1 MTQLTSTYNTTSDN
15 NEINNTFKL
24 LEEGEEKIE
33 LSEQYK
39 NVTLVLGNTGA
50 GKSTFIQ
57 WMAGDN
63 NKLISKEVGEGT
75 GEFIIEDGNRIGSSI
90 NSKTLFPELVV
101 DSKTNAAYY
110 DCPGFSDTRS
120 TSYDIA
126 ATYFIKKLADHAK
139 NVKIVLVV
147 GYPAVR
153 KGVERQDFIQLMR
166 HATDLIKNIRKFQ
179 NSIAIAITKVDNQ
192 TVKRGKVFSLVPDEK
207 IIETIAGFLQEV
219 KQGLE
224 DKLKI
229 TDIANEE
236 KIFCSNAIKLV
247 NVLRTKNNKNYTR
260 IGIFRRPDELGP
272 LSNITLLQQ
281 GKKHIE
287 KILYEE
293 LKFTK
298 KSNNDFGYT
307 ISEKSK
313 NDINILVEKIN
324 DKVWADVSEIVD
336 KIQNY
341 YSVLIEEIHG
351 RINSFIKNT
360 EIVHVRKTEA
370 QAFSTKLNTG
380 HRILSGLSAESK
392 NITNIKDLVNKT
404 ESGITL
410 LGIDTCIDNIKSI
423 SIQGNYFEFLQVVS
437 DRKLNT
443 RSWSELFHRIAVYL
457 SGATQNIENS
467 IYQAAEKI
475 NETINHHTK
484 NIAKEIE
491 EYYLNKMESLEIEKL
506 PVELNKGHGIILNLI
521 KEINNLSSAQELS
534 NKISDSMIKL
544 NLATA
549 KVRSS
554 MLSVLYHGKYLEF
567 LKFLNNGTLDTWSSA
582 WFDPFNN
589 TEKYLADSEAWYK
602 FLGDLYARFSKFSI
616 QKDVYKYNVANINDW
631 GHQHRVQG
639 IKITKDTFRK
649 FLEKIEQHDIA
660 EYSDIIKDI
669 DDKKIKLFL
678 EDEFLAKAKQEYD
691 IIRNIEVTES
701 RLQILNHVLKLTLD
715 YKIDT
720 RCPELDRL
728 IIRGDYIKFSD
739 FIGADGKIV
748 DLCRNGV
755 VLSAVDVFALNAIF
769 IDKDLQEI
777 GSRLQVSIVAP
788 RWQVIGART
797 INLDGAPGIP
807 YPSKAE
813 DGRYPGGSGSDG
825 LPGLPGG
832 AAGNF
837 LGIGKEFIY
846 SRHLNLT
853 ITTNGGQ
860 GGPGQQGGNGAAG
873 GQGEL
878 ATKDDRRFKRIEFGK
893 DRVHYPHRKDI
904 AYNIFY
910 GRPGGSGNGG
920 NGGVGGS
927 GGINGSIKILKLD
940 GISNAKGIM
949 MSNLLGNSG
958 IGGQGGDPGEVGI
971 NGNSIISMHCYE
983 ERVVGIKSYHD
994 WCGPTF
1000 TLECSNGR
1008 ESAKGSKGH
1017 DSDNYSGKKAPEEVR
1032 AFQSIFYVVSNYKN
1046 YLRENLKDNFKKHDL
1061 MQFINQL
1068 DSNVDI
1074 KNSYDTL
1081 GLVSELQDLEK
1092 QFHSLHQAVDFMP
1105 FYQSLLNRTSEYAQH
1120 PKHFENSK
1128 QYKKVLGYLYTT
1140 TLSRIST
1147 LKTGSE
1153 PNLIIDLENYLDWV
1167 KQNINSLAR
1176 LQETSNKFS
1185 IINQYKDAYK
1195 TNIDKK
1201 IEEAKYF
1208 ITNQVTPEIDNINTQ
1223 VEHKIDSLISETIAL
1238 QKQARKEKEQLV
1250 QKKRELEKALI
1261 ASWIFSGLKIFGQVV
1276 GCFGKLG
1283 AAVGSVI
1290 GSASQVAESLSLAGQ
1305 DSGTTLQLPNGVVQ
1319 SIQSTIVVL
1328 KNQKFTRFKKLLE
1341 NISTEVNKHP
1351 EKLSD
1356 TSAKVK
1362 KLITSCQAA
1371 QNNSDVNKIKELE
1384 KELKQELTRKASAL
1398 KNQKGRADKKIA
1410 SATAVITKFNQ
1421 AIQFGAVGFD
1431 IYSKY
1436 GNDKQKVETID
1447 EAIKQAE
1454 GKIQQLE
1461 KYETTI
1467 YETITPMLKNMGDD
1481 LNNVASQLN
1490 NKSQVFLDVTQ
1501 WQVQSFLKDIKLQM
1515 RQFTKGF
1522 TIEDNLARCIEKLE
1536 ETVTTLINIYD
1547 RIQNYQEQQQL
1558 AVYMAD
1564 ISSPT
1569 ANHIG
1574 VTNQTLNNAVNE
1586 LEIIIRS
1593 NLVVE
1598 QYQTAVNALTQ
1609 QVFPFAHRYLAETRL
1624 PSLFQSAGDF
1634 QGLVSTAVKQV
1645 ESMQSKITAYKTA
1658 IKQPDAYISSGWFN
1672 RDYVSAQPFFVW
1684 ENSKH
1689 QDAILKLLSGDKV
1702 VVKAN
1707 ILNSPFEKDAIKFN
1721 KIAINF
1727 YSENSTMTSEVS
1739 NKLKGFTVSATHLG
1753 NSYYRYNN
1761 NIYIITSDSQ
1771 NIQFS
1776 FERDAHGEPV
1786 QKNSVYDKIK
1796 SGDLMLSPYAMWEI
1810 QIINATNK
1818 IHFRELTIYKDKVN
1832 LELVGHGSYVTRGT
1846 NISDTDI
1853 ENYYKAVETISASAL
1868 SDDNQ
1873 QELPISNITQA
1884 PETLPTTSTTP
1895 PAKKSA
1901 HRHRHH
1907 HPRSR
1912 RQLPDISSSAS
1923 RPTPWI
1929 TRLWQGL
1936 RGILADTNPRLPQTP
1951 DSPATVDY
1959 TAHHLQGG
1967 LQLLDL
1973 VIRKWTGKKYSP
1985 PAFTQNVDDQ
1995 PRTAAAELAYAAYC
2009 PRLPKLQQS
2018 LTAEIHESHAI
2029 TPQELWLAYPL
2040 STTDTHPLTHQLT

>member
-1 MTQLTSTYNTTSDN
+1 MEHKMTQLTSTYNTTSDN

-63 NKLISKEVGEGT
+63 NKLVSKEVVEGT

-90 NSKTLFPELVV
+90 NSKTLFPERVV

-153 KGVERQDFIQLMR
+153 KGVDRQDFVQLMR
-166 HATDLIKNIRKFQ
+166 HATDLIKNIRKFR

-229 TDIANEE
+229 AAIANEE
-236 KIFCSNAIKLV
+236 KIFCNNAIKLV

-351 RINSFIKNT
+351 RINSFIRNT
-360 EIVHVRKTEA
+360 EIFHVRKIEA

-380 HRILSGLSAESK
+380 HRILSGLSVESK

-404 ESGITL
+404 KSGITL

-491 EYYLNKMESLEIEKL
+491 EYYLNKMESLEIEKS
-506 PVELNKGHGIILNLI
+506 PAELNKGHGIILNLT
-521 KEINNLSSAQELS
+521 KEINNLSNAQELS

-554 MLSVLYHGKYLEF
+554 MLGILYHGKYLE
-567 LKFLNNGTLDTWSSA
+567 FLNNGTLDTWSSA
-582 WFDPFNN
+582 WIDPFNN
-589 TEKYLADSEAWYK
+589 TEKYLADSEAWYN
-602 FLGDLYARFSKFSI
+602 FLGDLYARLSKFSI
-616 QKDVYKYNVANINDW
+616 QKDIYKYNVANINDW
-631 GHQHRVQG
+631 GHPHKLQAQG
-639 IKITKDTFRK
+639 IKVTINTFQK
-649 FLEKIEQHDIA
+649 FLEKIEQHDIS
-660 EYSDIIKDI
+660 EYNNLIKDI
-669 DDKKIKLFL
+669 DDKKIKRFL
-678 EDEFLAKAKQEYD
+678 KDEFLSKVKQEYD
-691 IIRNIEVTES
+691 IIRNIKVTEP
-701 RLQILNHVLKLTLD
+701 RLQVLNDILRSMLSQKIESYCLESGKLVIKGND
-715 YKIDT
+715 
-720 RCPELDRL
+720 
-728 IIRGDYIKFSD
+728 IKFSD
-739 FIGADGKIV
+739 FTSDNGKIALLCKSGVAFSSV
-748 DLCRNGV
+748 DI
-755 VLSAVDVFALNAIF
+755 FALNTIF
-769 IDKDLQEI
+769 IDSDVREI

-788 RWQVIGART
+788 RWQVIGTRT
-797 INLDGAPGIP
+797 IALDGASGAAHT
-807 YPSKAE
+807 KAA
-813 DGRYPGGSGSDG
+813 DGRYHGERGSDG

-832 AAGNF
+832 AAGSF
-837 LGIGKEFIY
+837 LGIGEEFI
-846 SRHLNLT
+846 SGCGLT
-853 ITTNGGQ
+853 ITVNGGQ
-860 GGPGQQGGNGAAG
+860 GGPGQEGGDGAEGKQGRTALVNHRDFEKLELGRQILWGNTP
-873 GQGEL
+873 EVHVYPEI
-878 ATKDDRRFKRIEFGK
+878 FFGK
-893 DRVHYPHRKDI
+893 S
-904 AYNIFY
+904 
-910 GRPGGSGNGG
+910 GETGGKGG
-920 NGGVGGS
+920 DGGTGGL
-927 GGINGSIKILKLD
+927 GGINGTINIIKLD
-940 GISNAKGIM
+940 SSLNIQNITIHNIHGSLGADGKGG
-949 MSNLLGNSG
+949 SPGDLG
-958 IGGQGGDPGEVGI
+958 
-971 NGNSIISMHCYE
+971 
-983 ERVVGIKSYHD
+983 
-994 WCGPTF
+994 T
-1000 TLECSNGR
+1000 NGR
-1008 ESAKGSKGH
+1008 SLVGNWCYTQSIAGPG
-1017 DSDNYSGKKAPEEVR
+1017 GKVDRFWAPEPREIECAKNEKNPKGLKGKDGSNVIGR
-1032 AFQSIFYVVSNYKN
+1032 KQPEAAKEFQSISYVVSNYKI
-1046 YLRENLKDNFKKHDL
+1046 YLRENLRNRFRKRSL
-1061 MQFINQL
+1061 MKFVSQL
-1068 DSNVDI
+1068 DSSIDI

-1081 GLVSELQDLEK
+1081 GLVNELRDLEK
-1092 QFHSLHQAVDFMP
+1092 QYHGLHGEVDFLP

-1120 PKHFENSK
+1120 PKHFEKSK
-1128 QYKKVLGYLYTT
+1128 EYKKVLGYLYTA
-1140 TLSRIST
+1140 TLSRIFT
-1147 LKTGSE
+1147 LKTASE
-1153 PNLIIDLENYLDWV
+1153 PNLIIDLENYLKLV
-1167 KQNINSLAR
+1167 KQNINSLTN
-1176 LQETSNKFS
+1176 LQEKISKVS
-1185 IINQYKDAYK
+1185 VINQYKDAYK

-1208 ITNQVTPEIDNINTQ
+1208 ITNQVAPEIDNINTQ
-1223 VEHKIDSLISETIAL
+1223 VADKIDLLINETITL

-1250 QKKRELEKALI
+1250 QKKRELEKALT
-1261 ASWIFSGLKIFGQVV
+1261 ASWLLSVLNIFGQVV
-1276 GCFGKLG
+1276 GCFGNLG
-1283 AAVGSVI
+1283 AAGGSVI
-1290 GSASQVAESLSLAGQ
+1290 GSTTQVAESLSLAGQ

-1319 SIQSTIVVL
+1319 SMQSTIVVL

-1454 GKIQQLE
+1454 DKIQQLE

-1467 YETITPMLKNMGDD
+1467 YETITPMLKN
-1481 LNNVASQLN
+1481 
-1490 NKSQVFLDVTQ
+1490 
-1501 WQVQSFLKDIKLQM
+1501 
-1515 RQFTKGF
+1515 
-1522 TIEDNLARCIEKLE
+1522 
-1536 ETVTTLINIYD
+1536 
-1547 RIQNYQEQQQL
+1547 
-1558 AVYMAD
+1558 
-1564 ISSPT
+1564 
-1569 ANHIG
+1569 
-1574 VTNQTLNNAVNE
+1574 
-1586 LEIIIRS
+1586 
-1593 NLVVE
+1593 
-1598 QYQTAVNALTQ
+1598 
-1609 QVFPFAHRYLAETRL
+1609 
-1624 PSLFQSAGDF
+1624 
-1634 QGLVSTAVKQV
+1634 
-1645 ESMQSKITAYKTA
+1645 
-1658 IKQPDAYISSGWFN
+1658 
-1672 RDYVSAQPFFVW
+1672 
-1684 ENSKH
+1684 KH
-1689 QDAILKLLSGDKV
+1689 G
-1702 VVKAN
+1702 
-1707 ILNSPFEKDAIKFN
+1707 
-1721 KIAINF
+1721 
-1727 YSENSTMTSEVS
+1727 
-1739 NKLKGFTVSATHLG
+1739 
-1753 NSYYRYNN
+1753 R
-1761 NIYIITSDSQ
+1761 
-1771 NIQFS
+1771 
-1776 FERDAHGEPV
+1776 
-1786 QKNSVYDKIK
+1786 
-1796 SGDLMLSPYAMWEI
+1796 
-1810 QIINATNK
+1810 
-1818 IHFRELTIYKDKVN
+1818 
-1832 LELVGHGSYVTRGT
+1832 
-1846 NISDTDI
+1846 
-1853 ENYYKAVETISASAL
+1853 
-1868 SDDNQ
+1868 
-1873 QELPISNITQA
+1873 
-1884 PETLPTTSTTP
+1884 
-1895 PAKKSA
+1895 
-1901 HRHRHH
+1901 
-1907 HPRSR
+1907 
-1912 RQLPDISSSAS
+1912 
-1923 RPTPWI
+1923 
-1929 TRLWQGL
+1929 
-1936 RGILADTNPRLPQTP
+1936 
-1951 DSPATVDY
+1951 
-1959 TAHHLQGG
+1959 
-1967 LQLLDL
+1967 
-1973 VIRKWTGKKYSP
+1973 
-1985 PAFTQNVDDQ
+1985 
-1995 PRTAAAELAYAAYC
+1995 
-2009 PRLPKLQQS
+2009 
-2018 LTAEIHESHAI
+2018 
-2029 TPQELWLAYPL
+2029 
-2040 STTDTHPLTHQLT
+2040 